1 MSDPQISSLLSG
13 QIIRSGQHGQYLIT
27 RETVED
33 MHRQL
38 QERPVPV
45 NIEHDPTVPPVGR
58 ITDSRLV
65 ELEDGELALE
75 TDTEIFDGTVPAALY
90 AHSDLASAVQALEH
104 LPAEPGPVDVIVDD
118 RSYSKEDLEAL
129 RVIIAEVGGANAR
142 DGALRFS
149 QLPDALLVFSLGS
162 TGTAMFWF
170 SKGFFT
176 KLGERTAEELG
187 EEVGKDLAGAYR
199 ALKTKVREVVARRNP
214 PDQPP
219 LTMFTL
225 TIGRADGGTVE
236 IEGSTR
242 AGDAGLDD
250 FLDAGEELLAIAR
263 VFVDRAPEPATLAK
277 MHFAREDGTWHLRY
291 GLDDQARPVMIVA
304 LSDEEYARAK
314 AVAQQEH

>member
-1 MSDPQISSLLSG
+1 MVVSDPQISSLLSG

-104 LPAEPGPVDVIVDD
+104 LPAEAGPVDVIVDD
-118 RSYSKEDLEAL
+118 RLYSKEDLEAL

-199 ALKTKVREVVARRNP
+199 ALKTRSAKLLR
-214 PDQPP
+214 
-219 LTMFTL
+219 
-225 TIGRADGGTVE
+225 VE
-236 IEGSTR
+236 TR
-242 AGDAGLDD
+242 LPSHRSRC
-250 FLDAGEELLAIAR
+250 LRSRLAVQMGVQWKLKEAR
-263 VFVDRAPEPATLAK
+263 VQATLAL
-277 MHFAREDGTWHLRY
+277 MISLM
-291 GLDDQARPVMIVA
+291 QARSCWRSLACSWTERVSRLRSPRCI
-304 LSDEEYARAK
+304 SRAK
-314 AVAQQEH
+314 TELGTFATGSTIRLGLS